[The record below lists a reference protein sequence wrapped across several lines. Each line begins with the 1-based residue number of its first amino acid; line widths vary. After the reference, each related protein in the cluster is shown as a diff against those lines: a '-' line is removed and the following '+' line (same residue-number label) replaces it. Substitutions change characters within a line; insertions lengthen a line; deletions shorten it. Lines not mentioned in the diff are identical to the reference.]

1 MTERLRWRSALSDLS
16 ADTRLSI
23 DPRLPSSRTE
33 RRIHT
38 IAIYSSLAL
47 IAAVVFGTLSVHPF

>member
-1 MTERLRWRSALSDLS
+1 MSDLS

-23 DPRLPSSRTE
+23 DPRLASSRTE

-38 IAIYSSLAL
+38 VAIYASLAL